1 MLVGNII
8 SFIKAGRLLGRFFVS
23 KTSPHEREQLK
34 LRLRELEHEDKVR
47 IVGKILNAEELES
60 RRVIR
65 AECDVQRAW
74 EQVQRRMEERKG
86 QRRLK
91 RYSLMLQSAVSLAA
105 AILIACGVIYYTH
118 VGRQKRVMA
127 QIAQIKPEGQHAVLY
142 LADGASVDLGLRD
155 SIAVRTETGVEV
167 EMTGENSLAYKP
179 RKTQPQ
185 KQEEVPEEY
194 NTLVTPRGSEY
205 SLTLADGTQVWLN
218 AASRL
223 RFFTSDRG
231 RERRVWL
238 EGEAYFEV
246 AHDARR
252 PFIVESGGQSIRV
265 LGTRFN
271 INSYE
276 GDRAIYTTL
285 VEGSVAIA
293 PLTGGD
299 AVTLEPGQQAEYSRR
314 NGGAIAV
321 KAVDTSLATAWMNGT
336 FIFAH
341 ASVTEIMENLSRWY
355 SFEFEVSPLL
365 DGLRFSGQFPRCEN
379 LDKILSIIAST
390 GTGMQID
397 YDGTKITL
405 R

>member
-65 AECDVQRAW
+65 AECDVERAW

-105 AILIACGVIYYTH
+105 AVLIACGVIYYTH

-238 EGEAYFEV
+238 EGETYFEV

-314 NGGAIAV
+314 NGGTIAV

>member
-1 MLVGNII
+1 VLVGNII

-65 AECDVQRAW
+65 AECDVERAW

-105 AILIACGVIYYTH
+105 AVLIACGVIYYTH

>member
-1 MLVGNII
+1 M
-8 SFIKAGRLLGRFFVS
+8 
-23 KTSPHEREQLK
+23 
-34 LRLRELEHEDKVR
+34 
-47 IVGKILNAEELES
+47 
-60 RRVIR
+60 
-65 AECDVQRAW
+65 
-74 EQVQRRMEERKG
+74 
-86 QRRLK
+86 
-91 RYSLMLQSAVSLAA
+91 
-105 AILIACGVIYYTH
+105 
-118 VGRQKRVMA
+118 
-127 QIAQIKPEGQHAVLY
+127 
-142 LADGASVDLGLRD
+142 
-155 SIAVRTETGVEV
+155 
-167 EMTGENSLAYKP
+167 
-179 RKTQPQ
+179 
-185 KQEEVPEEY
+185 
-194 NTLVTPRGSEY
+194 
-205 SLTLADGTQVWLN
+205 WLN

>member
-8 SFIKAGRLLGRFFVS
+8 SFIKAGVLLGRFFVS

-34 LRLRELEHEDKVR
+34 LRLRELEKEEKIR
-47 IVGKILNAEELES
+47 IIGKILDAEELEH
-60 RRVIR
+60 RRAVR
-65 AECDVQRAW
+65 AECDVEKAW
-74 EQVQRRMEERKG
+74 EQVQRRMEQRKG

-91 RYSLMLQSAVSLAA
+91 RYSLMLQSAASLAA
-105 AILIACGVIYYTH
+105 AVLIAGGVIYYTH

-127 QIAQIKPEGQHAVLY
+127 QIAQIRPEGQHAVLY
-142 LADGASVDLGLRD
+142 LADGASVDLGLQD
-155 SIAVRTETGVEV
+155 SIAARIGVAGVEV
-167 EMTGENSLAYKP
+167 TGEKSIAYKP
-179 RKTQPQ
+179 RKTQQ
-185 KQEEVPEEY
+185 TKEEEVAEEY

-246 AHDARR
+246 AHDVRR

-276 GDRAIYTTL
+276 GDRGVYTTL

-293 PLTGGD
+293 PLTGGEG
-299 AVTLEPGQQAEYSRR
+299 VTLEPGQQAEYSRR

-321 KAVDTSLATAWMNGT
+321 KEVDTSLATAWMSGT

-341 ASVTEIMENLSRWY
+341 ASVTEIMEQLARWY
-355 SFEFEVSPLL
+355 DVEFEVSPLL
-365 DGLRFSGQFPRCEN
+365 DRLRFTGQFPRCEN
-379 LDKILSIIAST
+379 LDKILTIIAST

>member
-34 LRLRELEHEDKVR
+34 LRLRELEKEDKIR

-65 AECDVQRAW
+65 AECDVERAW

-105 AILIACGVIYYTH
+105 AVLIACGVIYYTH

-314 NGGAIAV
+314 NGGTIAV

>member
-1 MLVGNII
+1 M
-8 SFIKAGRLLGRFFVS
+8 LLGRFFVS

-34 LRLRELEHEDKVR
+34 LRLRELEKEDKIR
-47 IVGKILNAEELES
+47 IVGKILNAEELE
-60 RRVIR
+60 RRRAIR
-65 AECDVQRAW
+65 AECDVERAW
-74 EQVQRRMEERKG
+74 EQVRHRMEERKG

-91 RYSLMLQSAVSLAA
+91 RYSLMLQSAASLAA
-105 AILIACGVIYYTH
+105 AVLIACGVIYYTH

-127 QIAQIKPEGQHAVLY
+127 QIAQIRPEGQHAVLY
-142 LADGASVDLGLRD
+142 FADGASIDLGLRD
-155 SIAVRTETGVEV
+155 SLAVRTETGVDV

-223 RFFTSDRG
+223 RFFTSDRS

-293 PLTGGD
+293 PLAGGGE
-299 AVTLEPGQQAEYSRR
+299 VTLEPGQQAEYSRR

-321 KAVDTSLATAWMNGT
+321 KAVDTSLATAWMSGT
-336 FIFAH
+336 FIFEH

-379 LDKILSIIAST
+379 LDRILSIIAST

>member
-8 SFIKAGRLLGRFFVS
+8 SFIKTGRLLGRFFVS

-65 AECDVQRAW
+65 AECDVERAW

-105 AILIACGVIYYTH
+105 AVLIACGVIYYTH

-179 RKTQPQ
+179 RKTQSQ

>member
-65 AECDVQRAW
+65 AECDVERAW

-314 NGGAIAV
+314 NGGTIAV

>member
-47 IVGKILNAEELES
+47 IVGKILNAEELER

-65 AECDVQRAW
+65 AECDVERAW

-105 AILIACGVIYYTH
+105 AVLIACGVIYYTH

-314 NGGAIAV
+314 NGGTIAV

>member
-1 MLVGNII
+1 M
-8 SFIKAGRLLGRFFVS
+8 LLGRFFVS

-34 LRLRELEHEDKVR
+34 LRLRELEKEDKIR
-47 IVGKILNAEELES
+47 IVGKILNAEELE
-60 RRVIR
+60 RRRAIR
-65 AECDVQRAW
+65 AECDVERAW
-74 EQVQRRMEERKG
+74 EQVRRRMEERKG

-91 RYSLMLQSAVSLAA
+91 RYSLMLQSAASLAA
-105 AILIACGVIYYTH
+105 AVLIACGVIYYTH

-127 QIAQIKPEGQHAVLY
+127 QIAQIRPEGQHAVLY
-142 LADGASVDLGLRD
+142 FADGASIDLGLRD
-155 SIAVRTETGVEV
+155 SLAVRTETGVDV

-179 RKTQPQ
+179 RKTQSQ

-223 RFFTSDRG
+223 RFFTSDRD

-293 PLTGGD
+293 PLAGGGE
-299 AVTLEPGQQAEYSRR
+299 VTLEPGQQAEYSRR

-321 KAVDTSLATAWMNGT
+321 KAVDTSLATAWMSGT
-336 FIFAH
+336 FIFEH

-379 LDKILSIIAST
+379 LDRILSIIAST

>member
-65 AECDVQRAW
+65 AECDVERAW

-105 AILIACGVIYYTH
+105 AVLIACGVIYYTH

-155 SIAVRTETGVEV
+155 SIAGRTETGVEV

-252 PFIVESGGQSIRV
+252 PCIVESGGQSIRV

-285 VEGSVAIA
+285 VEGSVAIS
-293 PLTGGD
+293 PLAGGD

-314 NGGAIAV
+314 KGGAIAV
-321 KAVDTSLATAWMNGT
+321 KAVDTSLATAWMSGT
-336 FIFAH
+336 FIFEH
-341 ASVTEIMENLSRWY
+341 ASVTEIMESLSRWY
-355 SFEFEVSPLL
+355 DFEFEVSPLL

-379 LDKILSIIAST
+379 LDKILTIIAST
-390 GTGMQID
+390 GTGMQIN

>member
-65 AECDVQRAW
+65 AECDVERAW

-105 AILIACGVIYYTH
+105 AVLIACGVIYYTH

-271 INSYE
+271 INTYE

-314 NGGAIAV
+314 NGGTIAV

>member
-1 MLVGNII
+1 M
-8 SFIKAGRLLGRFFVS
+8 A
-23 KTSPHEREQLK
+23 
-34 LRLRELEHEDKVR
+34 
-47 IVGKILNAEELES
+47 
-60 RRVIR
+60 RRR
-65 AECDVQRAW
+65 
-74 EQVQRRMEERKG
+74 
-86 QRRLK
+86 
-91 RYSLMLQSAVSLAA
+91 SLF
-105 AILIACGVIYYTH
+105 
-118 VGRQKRVMA
+118 
-127 QIAQIKPEGQHAVLY
+127 
-142 LADGASVDLGLRD
+142 
-155 SIAVRTETGVEV
+155 
-167 EMTGENSLAYKP
+167 
-179 RKTQPQ
+179 
-185 KQEEVPEEY
+185 
-194 NTLVTPRGSEY
+194 RG
-205 SLTLADGTQVWLN
+205 G
-218 AASRL
+218 
-223 RFFTSDRG
+223 
-231 RERRVWL
+231 
-238 EGEAYFEV
+238 
-246 AHDARR
+246 ARR

>member
-1 MLVGNII
+1 M
-8 SFIKAGRLLGRFFVS
+8 LLGRFFVS

-34 LRLRELEHEDKVR
+34 LRLRELEKEDKIR
-47 IVGKILNAEELES
+47 IVGKILNAEELE
-60 RRVIR
+60 RRRAIR
-65 AECDVQRAW
+65 AECDVERAW
-74 EQVQRRMEERKG
+74 EQVRHRMEERKG

-91 RYSLMLQSAVSLAA
+91 RYSLMLQSAASLAA
-105 AILIACGVIYYTH
+105 AVLIACGVIYYTH

-127 QIAQIKPEGQHAVLY
+127 QIAQIKAEGQHAVLY
-142 LADGASVDLGLRD
+142 FADGASIDLGLRD
-155 SIAVRTETGVEV
+155 SLAVRTETGVDV

-179 RKTQPQ
+179 RKTQSQ

-246 AHDARR
+246 AHDAQR

-276 GDRAIYTTL
+276 GNRAIYTTL
-285 VEGSVAIA
+285 VEGSVAIV
-293 PLTGGD
+293 PLAGGGE
-299 AVTLEPGQQAEYSRR
+299 VTLEPGQQAEYSRLH
-314 NGGAIAV
+314 GGAIAV
-321 KAVDTSLATAWMNGT
+321 KAVDTSLATAWMSGT
-336 FIFAH
+336 FIFEH

-379 LDKILSIIAST
+379 LDRILSIIAST

-397 YDGTKITL
+397 YDGTTITL

>member
-34 LRLRELEHEDKVR
+34 LRLRELEKEDKIR

-65 AECDVQRAW
+65 AECDVERAW

>member
-65 AECDVQRAW
+65 AECDVERAW

>member
-8 SFIKAGRLLGRFFVS
+8 SFIKAAKLLGRFFVS

-34 LRLRELEHEDKVR
+34 LRLRELEKEDKVR
-47 IVGKILNAEELES
+47 IIGKILDAEELEH
-60 RRVIR
+60 RRAIR
-65 AECDVQRAW
+65 AECDVERAW

-91 RYSLMLQSAVSLAA
+91 RYSLMLQSAASLAA
-105 AILIACGVIYYTH
+105 AVLIACGVIYYTH

-127 QIAQIKPEGQHAVLY
+127 QIAQIRPDGQHAVLY
-142 LADGASVDLGLRD
+142 FADGASIDLGLRD
-155 SIAVRTETGVEV
+155 SLAVRTETGVDV

-179 RKTQPQ
+179 RKTQTQ

-293 PLTGGD
+293 PLAGGGE
-299 AVTLEPGQQAEYSRR
+299 VTLEPGQQA
-314 NGGAIAV
+314 
-321 KAVDTSLATAWMNGT
+321 
-336 FIFAH
+336 
-341 ASVTEIMENLSRWY
+341 
-355 SFEFEVSPLL
+355 
-365 DGLRFSGQFPRCEN
+365 
-379 LDKILSIIAST
+379 
-390 GTGMQID
+390 
-397 YDGTKITL
+397 
-405 R
+405 

>member
-8 SFIKAGRLLGRFFVS
+8 SFIKAGVLLGRFFVS

-34 LRLRELEHEDKVR
+34 LRLRELKGEEKAR
-47 IVGKILNAEELES
+47 IVGKILDAEELE
-60 RRVIR
+60 RRRAIR
-65 AECDVQRAW
+65 SECDVERAW
-74 EQVQRRMEERKG
+74 EQVQRRMEERRDR
-86 QRRLK
+86 RRLK
-91 RYSLMLQSAVSLAA
+91 RYALMLQSAASLAA
-105 AILIACGVIYYTH
+105 AVLIACGVIYYTH
-118 VGRQKRVMA
+118 IGRQKRVMA

-142 LADGASVDLGLRD
+142 FADGASIDLGLRD
-155 SIAVRTETGVEV
+155 SLALRTETGVDV
-167 EMTGENSLAYKP
+167 ELTGENSLAYKSRHEP
-179 RKTQPQ
+179 N
-185 KQEEVPEEY
+185 EELPEEY

-205 SLTLADGTQVWLN
+205 SLTLADGTRVWLN

-223 RFFTSDRG
+223 RFFTSDRS

-271 INSYE
+271 INTYE

-285 VEGSVAIA
+285 VEGSVAIT
-293 PLTGGD
+293 PHTGGD
-299 AVTLEPGQQAEYSRR
+299 AVMLEPGQQAEYSRR
-314 NGGAIAV
+314 KNGAIAV

-336 FIFAH
+336 FIFEH
-341 ASVTEIMENLSRWY
+341 ASVDEIMESLSRWY
-355 SFEFEVSPLL
+355 DFEFEVSPLL
-365 DGLRFSGQFPRCEN
+365 DRLRFSGQFPRCEN
-379 LDKILSIIAST
+379 LDRILSIIAST
-390 GTGMQID
+390 GTCMQID

>member
-1 MLVGNII
+1 M
-8 SFIKAGRLLGRFFVS
+8 LLGRFFVS

-34 LRLRELEHEDKVR
+34 LRLRELEKEDKIR
-47 IVGKILNAEELES
+47 IVGKILNAEELE
-60 RRVIR
+60 RRRAIR
-65 AECDVQRAW
+65 AECDVERAW
-74 EQVQRRMEERKG
+74 EQVRHRMEERKG

-91 RYSLMLQSAVSLAA
+91 RYSLMLQSAASLAA
-105 AILIACGVIYYTH
+105 AVLIACGVIYYTH

-127 QIAQIKPEGQHAVLY
+127 QIAQIRPEGQHAMLY
-142 LADGASVDLGLRD
+142 FADGASIDLGLRD
-155 SIAVRTETGVEV
+155 SLAVRTETGVDV

-231 RERRVWL
+231 RERRVRL

-265 LGTRFN
+265 LGTRIN
-271 INSYE
+271 IN
-276 GDRAIYTTL
+276 T
-285 VEGSVAIA
+285 
-293 PLTGGD
+293 
-299 AVTLEPGQQAEYSRR
+299 
-314 NGGAIAV
+314 
-321 KAVDTSLATAWMNGT
+321 
-336 FIFAH
+336 
-341 ASVTEIMENLSRWY
+341 
-355 SFEFEVSPLL
+355 
-365 DGLRFSGQFPRCEN
+365 
-379 LDKILSIIAST
+379 
-390 GTGMQID
+390 
-397 YDGTKITL
+397 
-405 R
+405 

>member
-8 SFIKAGRLLGRFFVS
+8 SFIKAGVLLGRFFVS

-34 LRLRELEHEDKVR
+34 LRLRELKGEEKAR
-47 IVGKILNAEELES
+47 IVGKILDAEELE
-60 RRVIR
+60 RRRAIR
-65 AECDVQRAW
+65 SECNVERAW
-74 EQVQRRMEERKG
+74 EQVQRRMEERRDR
-86 QRRLK
+86 RRLK
-91 RYSLMLQSAVSLAA
+91 RYALMLQSAASLAA
-105 AILIACGVIYYTH
+105 AVLIACGVIYYTH
-118 VGRQKRVMA
+118 IGRQKRVMA

-142 LADGASVDLGLRD
+142 FADGASIDLGLRD
-155 SIAVRTETGVEV
+155 SLALRTETGVDV
-167 EMTGENSLAYKP
+167 ELTGENSLAYKSRHEP
-179 RKTQPQ
+179 KR
-185 KQEEVPEEY
+185 ELPEEY

-205 SLTLADGTQVWLN
+205 SLTLADGTRVWLN

-271 INSYE
+271 INTYE

-285 VEGSVAIA
+285 VEGSVAIS
-293 PLTGGD
+293 PLAGGD

-314 NGGAIAV
+314 KGGAIAV
-321 KAVDTSLATAWMNGT
+321 KAVDTSLATAWMSGT
-336 FIFAH
+336 FIFEH
-341 ASVTEIMENLSRWY
+341 AAASSRGARTSTKY
-355 SFEFEVSPLL
+355 SPSSHRP
-365 DGLRFSGQFPRCEN
+365 GRACR
-379 LDKILSIIAST
+379 
-390 GTGMQID
+390 
-397 YDGTKITL
+397 
-405 R
+405 

>member
-65 AECDVQRAW
+65 AECDVERAW

-105 AILIACGVIYYTH
+105 AVLIACGVIYYTH

-179 RKTQPQ
+179 RKTQAP
-185 KQEEVPEEY
+185 KREEVLEEY

>member
-65 AECDVQRAW
+65 AECNVERAW

-105 AILIACGVIYYTH
+105 AVLIACGVIYYTH

-179 RKTQPQ
+179 RKTQAP
-185 KQEEVPEEY
+185 KREEVPEEY

>member
-65 AECDVQRAW
+65 AECDVERAW

-105 AILIACGVIYYTH
+105 AVLIACGVIYYTH

-321 KAVDTSLATAWMNGT
+321 KAVDTSLATAWMNGS

>member
-65 AECDVQRAW
+65 AECDVERAW

-105 AILIACGVIYYTH
+105 AVLIACGVIYYTH

>member
-65 AECDVQRAW
+65 AECDVERAW

-105 AILIACGVIYYTH
+105 AVLIACGVIYYTH

-314 NGGAIAV
+314 NGGTIAV

>member
-65 AECDVQRAW
+65 AECDVERAW

-105 AILIACGVIYYTH
+105 AVLIACGVIYYTH

-276 GDRAIYTTL
+276 GDHAIYTTL

>member
-65 AECDVQRAW
+65 AECDVERAW

-105 AILIACGVIYYTH
+105 AVLIACGVIYYTH

-271 INSYE
+271 INS
-276 GDRAIYTTL
+276 
-285 VEGSVAIA
+285 
-293 PLTGGD
+293 
-299 AVTLEPGQQAEYSRR
+299 
-314 NGGAIAV
+314 
-321 KAVDTSLATAWMNGT
+321 
-336 FIFAH
+336 
-341 ASVTEIMENLSRWY
+341 
-355 SFEFEVSPLL
+355 
-365 DGLRFSGQFPRCEN
+365 
-379 LDKILSIIAST
+379 
-390 GTGMQID
+390 
-397 YDGTKITL
+397 
-405 R
+405 

>member
-1 MLVGNII
+1 M
-8 SFIKAGRLLGRFFVS
+8 LLGHFFVS

-34 LRLRELEHEDKVR
+34 LRLRELEKEDKIR
-47 IVGKILNAEELES
+47 IVGKILNAEELE
-60 RRVIR
+60 RRRAIR
-65 AECDVQRAW
+65 AECDVERAW
-74 EQVQRRMEERKG
+74 EQVRHRMEERKG

-91 RYSLMLQSAVSLAA
+91 RYSLMLQSAASLAA
-105 AILIACGVIYYTH
+105 AVLIACGVIYYTH

-127 QIAQIKPEGQHAVLY
+127 QIAQIRPEGQHAVLY
-142 LADGASVDLGLRD
+142 FADGASIDLGLRD
-155 SIAVRTETGVEV
+155 SLAVRTETGVDV

-179 RKTQPQ
+179 RKTQSQ

-223 RFFTSDRG
+223 RVFTSARC

-265 LGTRFN
+265 LGTPFN
-271 INSYE
+271 INSYA
-276 GDRAIYTTL
+276 GAHAIYTTL

-293 PLTGGD
+293 PLAGGGE
-299 AVTLEPGQQAEYSRR
+299 VTLEPGQQAEYSRLH
-314 NGGAIAV
+314 GGAIAV
-321 KAVDTSLATAWMNGT
+321 KAVDTSLATAWMSGT
-336 FIFAH
+336 FIFEH

-379 LDKILSIIAST
+379 LDRILSIIAST

>member
-1 MLVGNII
+1 
-8 SFIKAGRLLGRFFVS
+8 
-23 KTSPHEREQLK
+23 
-34 LRLRELEHEDKVR
+34 
-47 IVGKILNAEELES
+47 
-60 RRVIR
+60 
-65 AECDVQRAW
+65 
-74 EQVQRRMEERKG
+74 
-86 QRRLK
+86 
-91 RYSLMLQSAVSLAA
+91 MLQSAASLAA
-105 AILIACGVIYYTH
+105 AVLIACGVIYYTH

-127 QIAQIKPEGQHAVLY
+127 QIAQIRPEGQHAVLY
-142 LADGASVDLGLRD
+142 FADGASIDLGLRD
-155 SIAVRTETGVEV
+155 SLAVRTETGVDV

-179 RKTQPQ
+179 RKTQSP
-185 KQEEVPEEY
+185 KQEEGPEEY
-194 NTLVTPRGSEY
+194 NTMVTPRGSEY

-293 PLTGGD
+293 PLAGGGE
-299 AVTLEPGQQAEYSRR
+299 VTLEPGQQAEYSRR

-321 KAVDTSLATAWMNGT
+321 KAVDTSLATAWMSGT
-336 FIFAH
+336 FIFEH

-379 LDKILSIIAST
+379 LDRILSIIAST

>member
-47 IVGKILNAEELES
+47 IVGKILNAEELER

-65 AECDVQRAW
+65 AECDVERAW

-105 AILIACGVIYYTH
+105 AVLIACGVIYYTH

-314 NGGAIAV
+314 TGGAIAV

>member
-65 AECDVQRAW
+65 AECDVERAW

-105 AILIACGVIYYTH
+105 AVLIACGVIYYTH

-179 RKTQPQ
+179 RKTQAP
-185 KQEEVPEEY
+185 KREEVPEEY

-246 AHDARR
+246 AHNAQR

>member
-65 AECDVQRAW
+65 AECDVERAW

-105 AILIACGVIYYTH
+105 AVLIACGVIYYTH

-179 RKTQPQ
+179 RKTQAP
-185 KQEEVPEEY
+185 KREEVPEEY